1 MGGKSH
7 AIKNPGLYDV
17 GYRHEKENPI
27 APTREIMWAFMGDT
41 KLVYLSKRDL
51 LEQADR
57 LAALAREIK
66 TLVGMWSP
74 EDDADPRMGLQRML
88 NRVQAEIAAANW
100 ETRRQRRRVAQAA
113 IDAKRESMPKFGVE
127 RVGDSADGSRA

>member
-57 LAALAREIK
+57 LIE
-66 TLVGMWSP
+66 
-74 EDDADPRMGLQRML
+74 Q
-88 NRVQAEIAAANW
+88 
-100 ETRRQRRRVAQAA
+100 
-113 IDAKRESMPKFGVE
+113 
-127 RVGDSADGSRA
+127 